1 VDSYNFTLQ
10 DLKKQNARL
19 MIQLRSLKAQ
29 IEGGGDIVKGGG
41 GPGGDQSVAKNS
53 RLLLRSSRCRLHDI
67 ATQCN
72 TVQRIA
78 TH

>member
-41 GPGGDQSVAKNS
+41 GPGGVSERGEEFQVAVAELKVS
-53 RLLLRSSRCRLHDI
+53 T
-67 ATQCN
+67 A
-72 TVQRIA
+72 
-78 TH
+78 